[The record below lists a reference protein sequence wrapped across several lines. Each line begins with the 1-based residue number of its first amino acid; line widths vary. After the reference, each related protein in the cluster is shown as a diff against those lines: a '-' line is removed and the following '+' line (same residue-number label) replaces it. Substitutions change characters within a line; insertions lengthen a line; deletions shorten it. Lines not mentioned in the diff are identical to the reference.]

1 VTAVATRLVK
11 VVVWDLD
18 GTLWPGVALE
28 SDGLPAPY
36 PAALAALDT
45 LAARGIL
52 VSVASRNPAEVG
64 ELVERSALA
73 GRFVAAQ
80 YGWGRKVDAL
90 RRIAAELD
98 LGLDALAFVD
108 DDPMERADVERTL
121 PQVTVLA
128 PDEVADALSWQEFDP
143 GPVTV
148 AARSRVDSYRQRERR
163 RAARSAFDGSE
174 EDFLRWC
181 ELRATLRPAATGDR
195 DRLVELALR
204 TTQYNSTGAELPAG
218 GEAVVLSLADRFG
231 DDGLVGVAAV
241 STPDGPEWTVDLVAV
256 SCRAGG
262 RGAVPVLA
270 DRAERADPARPQAG
284 RLRRR
289 RPDRRRRR
297 VHPRPGRR
305 PGLSALDHGD
315 GAAVSVPGIL
325 AAVVGDPAVAGLPR
339 DTPLLSGGLGLDSVT
354 VVRLLAE
361 ITTATGVDVADLDL
375 DLDALATIG
384 TLTDFVAAHR
394 GTA

>member
-1 VTAVATRLVK
+1 MTAVATGLVK

-36 PAALAALDT
+36 PAALAALDS

-52 VSVASRNPAEVG
+52 VSVASRNPAEIG
-64 ELVERSALA
+64 GLVERSALA

-98 LGLDALAFVD
+98 VRLDALAFVD

-121 PQVTVLA
+121 PEVTVLA
-128 PDEVADALSWQEFDP
+128 PDEVAGALSWLEFGP
-143 GPVTV
+143 GPVTA
-148 AARSRVDSYRQRERR
+148 AARSRLASYRQRERR

-181 ELRATLRPAATGDR
+181 ELRATLRRPESGDG
-195 DRLVELALR
+195 DRLVELARR
-204 TTQYNSTGAELPAG
+204 TSQYNSTGVEYPG
-218 GEAVVLSLADRFG
+218 GEAVLLSLADRFG

-241 STPDGPEWTVDLVAV
+241 STPDGPEWTADLVAV

-262 RGAVPVLA
+262 RGAVPVLLTGVA
-270 DRAERADPARPQAG
+270 RLARSRGGGRLLVPCRLTERNVPVRLGLKQAG
-284 RLRRR
+284 FTAA
-289 RPDRRRRR
+289 
-297 VHPRPGRR
+297 GRT
-305 PGLSALDHGD
+305 GDVAVYALDLT
-315 GAAVSVPGIL
+315 GAPEYPGWI
-325 AAVVGDPAVAGLPR
+325 
-339 DTPLLSGGLGLDSVT
+339 TVT
-354 VVRLLAE
+354 ERL
-361 ITTATGVDVADLDL
+361 
-375 DLDALATIG
+375 
-384 TLTDFVAAHR
+384 
-394 GTA
+394 

>member
-1 VTAVATRLVK
+1 MTAVATRLVK

-121 PQVTVLA
+121 PEVTVLA
-128 PDEVADALSWQEFDP
+128 PHEVADALSWPEFDP
-143 GPVTV
+143 GPVTA

-195 DRLVELALR
+195 DRLVELARR

-241 STPDGPEWTVDLVAV
+241 SAPDGPEWTVDLVAV

-262 RGAVPVLA
+262 RRAVPVLLTGVA
-270 DRAERADPARPQAG
+270 RLARSRGAQRLSVLCRLTERNVPIRLGLKQAG
-284 RLRRR
+284 FTAA
-289 RPDRRRRR
+289 
-297 VHPRPGRR
+297 GRT
-305 PGLSALDHGD
+305 GDVAAYTLD
-315 GAAVSVPGIL
+315 
-325 AAVVGDPAVAGLPR
+325 
-339 DTPLLSGGLGLDSVT
+339 
-354 VVRLLAE
+354 LAE
-361 ITTATGVDVADLDL
+361 IPAYPGWITVTEQQ
-375 DLDALATIG
+375 
-384 TLTDFVAAHR
+384 
-394 GTA
+394 

>member
-11 VVVWDLD
+11 VVVWDLG

-45 LAARGIL
+45 LAERGIL
-52 VSVASRNPAEVG
+52 VSVASRNPAEIG

-98 LGLDALAFVD
+98 VRLDALAFVD

-121 PQVTVLA
+121 PEVTVLA
-128 PDEVADALSWQEFDP
+128 PDDVADALSWPEFDP
-143 GPVTV
+143 GPVTE
-148 AARSRVDSYRQRERR
+148 AARSRLDGYRQRERR
-163 RAARSAFDGSE
+163 RAACSAFDGSE

-181 ELRATLRPAATGDR
+181 ELRHAAAAEVGDG
-195 DRLVELALR
+195 DRLVELAGDHPVQLTGVEYLR
-204 TTQYNSTGAELPAG
+204 GVFAVAAPEGLAPWLLPAG
-218 GEAVVLSLADRFG
+218 LHD
-231 DDGLVGVAAV
+231 AAV

-262 RGAVPVLA
+262 RGAVPVLLTGV
-270 DRAERADPARPQAG
+270 ARLARSRDAG
-284 RLRRR
+284 RLLVPCRLTERNVPVR
-289 RPDRRRRR
+289 LGLKRAGFAAA
-297 VHPRPGRR
+297 GRT
-305 PGLSALDHGD
+305 GDVAVYALDLT
-315 GAAVSVPGIL
+315 GAPAYPGWI
-325 AAVVGDPAVAGLPR
+325 
-339 DTPLLSGGLGLDSVT
+339 TVT
-354 VVRLLAE
+354 ERS
-361 ITTATGVDVADLDL
+361 
-375 DLDALATIG
+375 
-384 TLTDFVAAHR
+384 
-394 GTA
+394 

>member
-36 PAALAALDT
+36 PTALAALDT

-98 LGLDALAFVD
+98 LGLAALAFVD

-121 PQVTVLA
+121 PEVTVLA
-128 PDEVADALSWQEFDP
+128 PDEVADALSWPEFDP
-143 GPVTV
+143 GPVTA

-195 DRLVELALR
+195 DRLVELARR

-262 RGAVPVLA
+262 RGAVPVLLTGVA
-270 DRAERADPARPQAG
+270 RLARSRGARRLSVPCRLTERNVPIRLGLKQAG
-284 RLRRR
+284 FTAA
-289 RPDRRRRR
+289 
-297 VHPRPGRR
+297 GRT
-305 PGLSALDHGD
+305 GDVAAYTLD
-315 GAAVSVPGIL
+315 
-325 AAVVGDPAVAGLPR
+325 
-339 DTPLLSGGLGLDSVT
+339 
-354 VVRLLAE
+354 LAE
-361 ITTATGVDVADLDL
+361 TPTYPGWITVTEQP
-375 DLDALATIG
+375 
-384 TLTDFVAAHR
+384 
-394 GTA
+394 

>member
-28 SDGLPAPY
+28 SDGVPVPY
-36 PAALAALDT
+36 PAALAELDT

-52 VSVASRNPAEVG
+52 VSVASRNPTEVG

-98 LGLDALAFVD
+98 VRLDALAFVD

-121 PQVTVLA
+121 PEVIVLA
-128 PDEVADALSWQEFDP
+128 PDEVADALSWPEFDP
-143 GPVTV
+143 GPVTT

-181 ELRATLRPAATGDR
+181 ELRATLRRADAGDR
-195 DRLVELALR
+195 ERLVELARR
-204 TTQYNSTGAELPAG
+204 TTQYNSTGVEFPG

-231 DDGLVGVAAV
+231 DDGLVGLAAV

-262 RGAVPVLA
+262 RGAVPVLLTGV
-270 DRAERADPARPQAG
+270 ARLARSRGAG
-284 RLRRR
+284 RLLVPCRLSERNVPVR
-289 RPDRRRRR
+289 LGLKQAGFTAA
-297 VHPRPGRR
+297 GRAVS
-305 PGLSALDHGD
+305 GDVAVYALD
-315 GAAVSVPGIL
+315 L
-325 AAVVGDPAVAGLPR
+325 
-339 DTPLLSGGLGLDSVT
+339 
-354 VVRLLAE
+354 
-361 ITTATGVDVADLDL
+361 TGVPAYPGWITVTEQL
-375 DLDALATIG
+375 
-384 TLTDFVAAHR
+384 
-394 GTA
+394 